1 MKSRA
6 DGAGRND
13 LERQGGVAMI
23 TTGRVIIANTLKISE
38 LPLAYSIARRLT
50 GALASSGRRRVPT
63 MGVAPRAI
71 NAPMSE
77 YKKICVNE

>member
-1 MKSRA
+1 MKSRT
-6 DGAGRND
+6 DGTGRNN

-50 GALASSGRRRVPT
+50 GALASSGQRRVPI
-63 MGVAPRAI
+63 MGEDPRAI

-77 YKKICVNE
+77 SRKIYVNE